1 MSYADNIRYRP
12 NGYGPKAVQI
22 GTVPT
27 GVVAE
32 HFTADGHHYV
42 TKLTLDTVFPAIA
55 GGAALGV
62 GKLVYTFPTG
72 VHSLKVAG
80 MNIAMTAADGNIDDD
95 TPELSLGSVIV
106 VGAVATMTT
115 ATWEDI
121 LTAQVAVC
129 DGTAE
134 VKTLVSATAGHIVN
148 EAAGVK
154 AVFLNVADTWAASGE
169 TALPVTGEIWLE
181 WVKLSDV

>member
-1 MSYADNIRYRP
+1 MSYSDTMRWNKS
-12 NGYGPKAVQI
+12 YGPLTGDPTL
-22 GTVPT
+22 GTS
-27 GVVAE
+27 GVGISAKHYTV
-32 HFTADGHHYV
+32 DGFHMV
-42 TKLTLDTVFPAIA
+42 TKLTVAGTMPAVTGTI
-55 GGAALGV
+55 GV
-62 GKLVYTFPTG
+62 GLLAYTFPAG
-72 VHSLKVAG
+72 VHSLKVVGISLALQQIG
-80 MNIAMTAADGNIDDD
+80 GLITAD

-121 LTAQVAVC
+121 LTAQVMNDC

-154 AVFLNVADTWAASGE
+154 AVHINIADIWAGADAGMGVDG
-169 TALPVTGEIWLE
+169 TIWLE
-181 WVKLSDV
+181 WTRLSGS